1 MFVEPG
7 LYRTKKMLT
16 LRKTQTIFGD
26 ARIHKLQTRLVSAS
40 RYNRRRLAGS
50 VPAASRLADFPNK
63 SQNDVWRRWN
73 VSLGLG
79 INNFDIHCDF
89 GSYLFE

>member
-26 ARIHKLQTRLVSAS
+26 ARIHKLQKKTCLLTYVFVDHTSQPKSETSIILGGRLVDYKVTA
-40 RYNRRRLAGS
+40 
-50 VPAASRLADFPNK
+50 
-63 SQNDVWRRWN
+63 
-73 VSLGLG
+73 
-79 INNFDIHCDF
+79 
-89 GSYLFE
+89 